1 MSTPRRGRSRAT
13 EPPAAGA
20 AAHDREPDQESVA
33 RVIALR
39 LLTGAPRSR
48 HQLAEA
54 LARRDVPDDVASR
67 VLDRFTDVGL
77 IDDAEYARTLVR
89 SQRESRSLPTSE
101 QAPRAMS
108 TPRRGRSRATE
119 PPAAG
124 AAAHDREP
132 DQESVARAITLRLL
146 TGAPRSR
153 HQLAEALARREVPD
167 DVATRVLDRFT
178 EVGLIDDAEYART
191 LVRSQ
196 RESRSLARRA
206 LAMELRRKGIDDETA
221 ANALSE
227 VDGDLEEQSGRDLV
241 RRRWRP
247 GTDPTVQ
254 ARRMLAMLD
263 RKGYPPGLSRRLVA
277 EMVDD
282 CLLYT

>member
-1 MSTPRRGRSRAT
+1 M
-13 EPPAAGA
+13 
-20 AAHDREPDQESVA
+20 
-33 RVIALR
+33 LR

-54 LARRDVPDDVASR
+54 LARRD
-67 VLDRFTDVGL
+67 
-77 IDDAEYARTLVR
+77 
-89 SQRESRSLPTSE
+89 
-101 QAPRAMS
+101 
-108 TPRRGRSRATE
+108 
-119 PPAAG
+119 
-124 AAAHDREP
+124 
-132 DQESVARAITLRLL
+132 
-146 TGAPRSR
+146 
-153 HQLAEALARREVPD
+153 VPD

-221 ANALSE
+221 ATALSE
-227 VDGDLEEQSGRDLV
+227 VDADLEEQAGRDLV

-254 ARRMLAMLD
+254 ARRIFAMLA
-263 RKGYPPGLSRRLVA
+263 RKGYPSGLSRRLVA

-282 CLLYT
+282 RGEPLPDEGGDG